1 MCGHTAIGK
10 CKKNAIIFLTQ
21 KQAQKMSGTFA
32 KRLRESRESKGKTQQ
47 QMAEMLGIT
56 AVSYGA
62 WERGKTEPSLPRLV
76 RLCRFFGV
84 TSDWLIGIEEE
95 RKPILDARLVVL
107 KEETDRAMASVAKIA
122 TQISDIEKVMT

>member
-1 MCGHTAIGK
+1 
-10 CKKNAIIFLTQ
+10 
-21 KQAQKMSGTFA
+21 MSGTFA
-32 KRLRESRESKGKTQQ
+32 KRLRESREGKGKTQQ

-62 WERGKTEPSLPRLV
+62 WERGKAEPSIPRLI

-95 RKPILDARLVVL
+95 RKPILDARLVAL
-107 KEETDRAMASVAKIA
+107 KEEADRAIASVAKIA